1 MKNIFLLLLLSVSF
15 TLQAQNHVAKD
26 STFEQ
31 LRTLI
36 ESGNF
41 RLEVNRAYPSGG
53 RSVDLFSNRGFVNVK
68 DSVATGFFP
77 FFGRAYSAPL
87 NGEGGI
93 EFNAPMKKI
102 TLTVKNKKKNKRIL
116 YHFQVKG
123 TNDTY
128 DIYVDASAS
137 GSCMVSVRSNQKS
150 HISYSGD
157 VFPLPEKSSKP

>member
-41 RLEVNRAYPSGG
+41 RIEVNRAYPSGG

-77 FFGRAYSAPL
+77 FSDGP
-87 NGEGGI
+87 
-93 EFNAPMKKI
+93 
-102 TLTVKNKKKNKRIL
+102 T
-116 YHFQVKG
+116 Q
-123 TNDTY
+123 
-128 DIYVDASAS
+128 
-137 GSCMVSVRSNQKS
+137 
-150 HISYSGD
+150 
-157 VFPLPEKSSKP
+157 LPSTEKEE